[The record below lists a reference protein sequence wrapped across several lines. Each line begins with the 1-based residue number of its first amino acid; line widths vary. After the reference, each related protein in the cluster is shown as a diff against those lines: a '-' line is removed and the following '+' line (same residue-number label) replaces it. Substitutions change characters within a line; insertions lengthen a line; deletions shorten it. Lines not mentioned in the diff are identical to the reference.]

1 VLCNKHGLH
10 ADHSRTTDISSVL
23 RPPGTHHR
31 KRKAREV
38 LCGLI
43 VGPFPINIFSV
54 LLEHANSADTSRTG
68 NRCRAHAAPPDYLKT
83 WPERGLAAIALH
95 NLDRASGPTSGE
107 IIAEHCAQLRE
118 FRDQQGRIPE
128 PQWYYGL
135 GVLVHCDDG
144 DLLAHAWSCG
154 DERYSHAETQ
164 ERLDRAREFGQITC
178 AKFHDIS
185 SAPCERC
192 PHWQKITS
200 PIQLGRDTERNCGAA
215 PNERGETENTRQ
227 RTEGSDKANTE
238 EQRSQKQGSTE
249 ENMFGKKPPPRLE
262 IISMDEVEGQNIDFL
277 WPNRVALG
285 KHSALAGI
293 GGKGK
298 SHVLYST
305 SAIIT
310 TGGLWPCGEG
320 SAPQGSVV
328 LLSAEDDIADMMQP
342 RLIAAGANLKR
353 VKAIK
358 AVIDTNGGKKRFNLL
373 ADLEALYQACRQLGD
388 VVMIGIDPLGSYLGG
403 ELDTHRDAA
412 LRHALDPI
420 SEMASAARC
429 SVFSVMHFNKA
440 TSMKAAVDRVMGGA
454 GFVNAP
460 RCALGLLVDPD
471 DERKRMLL
479 GLKTNIGPMPQGL
492 RMHLE
497 MVDAGIDQ
505 RTGLPIRATHVT
517 WDGPTDLTADA
528 VMAMTNERETPK
540 LDEAIAFLQGEL
552 KDGPRPVEGVKS
564 HATALGISPATLKR
578 AREQIGVIA
587 RQIKGSPHGGWE
599 YLFAI
604 RSI

>member
-31 KRKAREV
+31 KGKAREV

-95 NLDRASGPTSGE
+95 NLDWASGPTSGE

-164 ERLDRAREFGQITC
+164 ERLDRAREFGPITC

-249 ENMFGKKPPPRLE
+249 ENMFGKKPPPR
-262 IISMDEVEGQNIDFL
+262 
-277 WPNRVALG
+277 P
-285 KHSALAGI
+285 
-293 GGKGK
+293 
-298 SHVLYST
+298 
-305 SAIIT
+305 
-310 TGGLWPCGEG
+310 
-320 SAPQGSVV
+320 
-328 LLSAEDDIADMMQP
+328 
-342 RLIAAGANLKR
+342 
-353 VKAIK
+353 
-358 AVIDTNGGKKRFNLL
+358 
-373 ADLEALYQACRQLGD
+373 
-388 VVMIGIDPLGSYLGG
+388 
-403 ELDTHRDAA
+403 
-412 LRHALDPI
+412 
-420 SEMASAARC
+420 
-429 SVFSVMHFNKA
+429 
-440 TSMKAAVDRVMGGA
+440 
-454 GFVNAP
+454 
-460 RCALGLLVDPD
+460 
-471 DERKRMLL
+471 
-479 GLKTNIGPMPQGL
+479 
-492 RMHLE
+492 
-497 MVDAGIDQ
+497 
-505 RTGLPIRATHVT
+505 
-517 WDGPTDLTADA
+517 
-528 VMAMTNERETPK
+528 
-540 LDEAIAFLQGEL
+540 
-552 KDGPRPVEGVKS
+552 
-564 HATALGISPATLKR
+564 
-578 AREQIGVIA
+578 
-587 RQIKGSPHGGWE
+587 
-599 YLFAI
+599 
-604 RSI
+604 